1 MRPVDRAYSR
11 ARAKQQGAEMTRLGR
26 YLAAPGNDDP
36 NPGTVTQ
43 SEVRRRPQTSRST
56 EEASPAPTDPIIS
69 VFNRPH
75 DARIRAAA
83 FEWLAAQVSA
93 HGDVIPRP
101 VLAGGFEFDGRR
113 VPLLGPQGIFK
124 PAVLEVPLSITT
136 APNGPYDD
144 AFGRDG
150 LLRYR
155 YRGTDPM
162 HRDNQ
167 GLRFAMQENLPLVYL
182 HGLVP
187 GKYVATWPVF
197 IVHDRPEALSFS
209 VAVDDAQHLGLA
221 ESGRLLGEGSEV
233 RRGYVTAVAQR
244 RLHQRVFR
252 ERVLAAYQHQCAMCR
267 LKHDELLD
275 AAHIIPDT
283 EPEGEP
289 VVSNGLALC
298 RLHHAAFDRF
308 FVGVRPDY
316 IIEIRPDLLTET
328 DGPTLRH
335 AIQALHGQRIILPR
349 NRASHPAVDLL
360 TTRYDRFL
368 EVAAGP

>member
-1 MRPVDRAYSR
+1 M
-11 ARAKQQGAEMTRLGR
+11 
-26 YLAAPGNDDP
+26 
-36 NPGTVTQ
+36 
-43 SEVRRRPQTSRST
+43 
-56 EEASPAPTDPIIS
+56 
-69 VFNRPH
+69 FNRGH
-75 DARIRAAA
+75 DARIRSAV
-83 FEWLAAQVSA
+83 FEWLRAQISVQ
-93 HGDVIPRP
+93 GDVIPRS
-101 VLAGGFEFDGRR
+101 VLAKGFEFEGRR
-113 VPLLGPQGIFK
+113 VPILGPQGIFK
-124 PAVLEVPLSITT
+124 PGVMDVPLSITT

-150 LLRYR
+150 LLSYR

-162 HRDNQ
+162 HRDNR
-167 GLRFAMQENLPLVYL
+167 GLRFAMQESLPLVYL

-197 IVHDRPEALSFS
+197 IVQDRPEELSFS

-221 ESGRLLGEGSEV
+221 ESGLLHGEGGEV
-233 RRGYVTAVAQR
+233 RREYVTGIARR
-244 RLHQRVFR
+244 RLHQRAFR
-252 ERVLAAYQHQCAMCR
+252 ERVLAAYRHQCALCH

-289 VVSNGLALC
+289 VVRNGLSLC

-316 IIEIRPDLLTET
+316 VIEIRPDLLLEK

-349 NRASHPAVDLL
+349 KKEEHPSVDLL
-360 TTRYDRFL
+360 ATRYDRFL
-368 EVAAGP
+368 EVATAP

>member
-1 MRPVDRAYSR
+1 MARVFDRA
-11 ARAKQQGAEMTRLGR
+11 
-26 YLAAPGNDDP
+26 
-36 NPGTVTQ
+36 
-43 SEVRRRPQTSRST
+43 
-56 EEASPAPTDPIIS
+56 
-69 VFNRPH
+69 H
-75 DARIRAAA
+75 DARLRAAA
-83 FEWLAAQVSA
+83 FEWLTAQISV
-93 HGDVIPRP
+93 HGDVIPRQ
-101 VLAGGFEFDGRR
+101 VLAKGFEFQGRR

-124 PAVLEVPLSITT
+124 PGLMEVPLSITT

-162 HRDNQ
+162 HRDNR
-167 GLRFAMQENLPLVYL
+167 GLRFAMQESLPLVYL

-197 IVHDRPEALSFS
+197 IVQDRPEALSFS
-209 VAVDDAQHLGLA
+209 VAVDDAEHLGLA
-221 ESGRLLGEGSEV
+221 QSGLVHGEASEV
-233 RRGYVTAVAQR
+233 RRGYVTTLARR
-244 RLHQRVFR
+244 RLHQRAFR
-252 ERVLAAYQHQCAMCR
+252 ERVLAAYQHQCSLCR

-289 VVSNGLALC
+289 VVSNGLSLC
-298 RLHHAAFDRF
+298 RLHHAAFDKF

-316 IIEIRPDLLTET
+316 VIEIRPDLLEET

-335 AIQALHGQRIILPR
+335 AIQALHGQRIILPKR
-349 NRASHPAVDLL
+349 KENRPSVDLL
-360 TTRYDRFL
+360 TTRYERFL
-368 EVAAGP
+368 EVATAP

>member
-1 MRPVDRAYSR
+1 M
-11 ARAKQQGAEMTRLGR
+11 
-26 YLAAPGNDDP
+26 
-36 NPGTVTQ
+36 
-43 SEVRRRPQTSRST
+43 
-56 EEASPAPTDPIIS
+56 
-69 VFNRPH
+69 FNRAH
-75 DARIRAAA
+75 DARVRAAA
-83 FEWLAAQVSA
+83 FEWLGALVSV
-93 HGDVIPRP
+93 HGDVIPRS
-101 VLAGGFEFDGRR
+101 VLARGFQFEGHR
-113 VPLLGPQGIFK
+113 VPGLGPQGIFK
-124 PAVLEVPLSITT
+124 PRIMEVPLSITT

-144 AFGRDG
+144 AFGQDG

-162 HRDNQ
+162 HRDNR
-167 GLRFAMQENLPLVYL
+167 GLRFAMQESLPLVYL
-182 HGLVP
+182 HGVVP

-197 IVHDRPEALSFS
+197 IVYDRPDSLAFS
-209 VAVDDAQHLGLA
+209 VAVDDAQHVGLA
-221 ESGRLLGEGSEV
+221 ESGMLHGEGSEV
-233 RRGYVTAVAQR
+233 RREYVTAVARR
-244 RLHQRVFR
+244 RLHQRAFR
-252 ERVLAAYQHQCAMCR
+252 ERVLEAYRHQCALCR

-298 RLHHAAFDRF
+298 RLHHVTFDRF

-316 IIEIRPDLLTET
+316 LIEIRPDLLNET

-349 NRASHPAVDLL
+349 KRENHPSVDLL

-368 EVAAGP
+368 EVATAP